1 MTITEP
7 STSKA
12 AVELVTLTIDG
23 VEVQV
28 PKGTLVIRAAEQ
40 IGTQIPRFC
49 DHPLLDPA
57 GACRQCIVEVEGQRK
72 PVASCTI
79 PVAEGM
85 VVRTQVSS
93 PVAEKAQRGVMEL
106 LLINHPLDCPVCDKG
121 GECPLQN
128 QAMST
133 GDTDSR
139 FEGMK
144 RTYEKPVPISS
155 QVLLD
160 RERCVLCARCT
171 RFSQQIAGD
180 PFIDLVER
188 GALQQVGTGEGDDF
202 ESYFS
207 GNTIQICPVGA
218 LTSAA
223 YRFRSRPFDLVS
235 SPSVCEHCSSGCAQR
250 TDHRRGK
257 VLRRLAGEDPE
268 VNEEWNCDKGR
279 FAFRYAQ
286 QRDRLT
292 TPLVRGADGELVPA
306 SWPEA
311 LAKAAEGLRGARTGV
326 LTGGRVTVEDAYGY
340 AKFARVVLGTN
351 DVDFRARPHSGEEE
365 DFLAAV
371 VAGRGVDLAGDGVDY
386 ADLEAAPAVL
396 LAGLEPEEESP
407 IVFLRLRKAT
417 RAAGLK
423 VFSVAAYASRGLGKL
438 RGALLPAAPGTEA
451 EWLAALA
458 ADEALG
464 DDAGRAAE
472 LLRAPGAVI
481 LAGERLAAAP
491 GALTAALRLSHAT
504 GARIAWIPR
513 RAGERGAVEAGAL
526 PGLLPGGRPVT
537 SPDARAEAAD
547 VWGVADLPSR
557 PGRDTDR
564 ILAAAAR
571 GELDALL
578 VGGVDPDDLPDPALA
593 DEALATVPFLVSLE
607 LRPSAVT
614 AHADVVLPVAA
625 VAEKAGTFLD
635 WEGRVRLFEA
645 ALKPDQQMGRHLHT
659 DVRVLNMLA
668 DALGHR
674 LGLPDVRAARV
685 ELNDLAPWSGERPA
699 DPAAHP
705 GLLPRPATGQAVLAG
720 WRMLLDNGS
729 LQQGDP
735 NLAGTRHPAFARIS
749 PVTAEEIGAT
759 DAAALRLTG
768 PAGSLVLPLEITK
781 DLPDRTVWVPLN
793 STPGGAVRTL
803 GTTVGHLV
811 TIAPE
816 TSAGATVATGAA
828 AGSPAAAGAPAA
840 TGTPGTP
847 ATPSAAQSVRDA
859 VPAAAEEEQQ

>member
-1 MTITEP
+1 MTVTET
-7 STSKA
+7 STD
-12 AVELVTLTIDG
+12 LVTLTIDG

-49 DHPLLDPA
+49 DHPLLAPA

-79 PVAEGM
+79 PVTEGM
-85 VVRTQVSS
+85 VVRTQISS

-133 GDTDSR
+133 GAADSR

-144 RTYEKPVPISS
+144 RTYEKPVPIST

-171 RFSQQIAGD
+171 RFSQEIAGD

-202 ESYFS
+202 RSYFS

-235 SPSVCEHCSSGCAQR
+235 SPSVCEHCSAGCGQR

-257 VLRRLAGEDPE
+257 VLRRLAGNEPE
-268 VNEEWNCDKGR
+268 INEEWNCDKGR

-286 QRDRLT
+286 QRDRLA
-292 TPLVRGADGELVPA
+292 TPLVRDASGELVPA
-306 SWPEA
+306 SWPQA
-311 LAKAAEGLRGARTGV
+311 LAAAAEGLRGARAGV

-340 AKFARVVLGTN
+340 AKFARVALGTN
-351 DVDFRARPHSGEEE
+351 DVDFRSRPHSGEEA
-365 DFLAAV
+365 DFLAAA
-371 VAGRGVDLAGDGVDY
+371 VAGHGVDLDGTGVSY
-386 ADLEAAPAVL
+386 TALEAAPAVL
-396 LAGLEPEEESP
+396 LAGLEPEEEAP
-407 IVFLRLRKAT
+407 IVFLRLRKAN

-423 VFSVAAYASRGLGKL
+423 VYAIASHATRGLGKL

-451 EWLAALA
+451 EWLTALA
-458 ADEALG
+458 GDEVLA
-464 DDAGRAAE
+464 DDAGRAADQ
-472 LLRAPGAVI
+472 LRSPGAVI
-481 LAGERLAAAP
+481 LVGERLAAVP
-491 GALTAALRLSHAT
+491 GGLSAALRLAAVT
-504 GARIAWIPR
+504 GARLAWVPR

-526 PGLLPGGRPVT
+526 PGLLPGGRAVSVPA
-537 SPDARAEAAD
+537 ARAEAAEL
-547 VWGVADLPSR
+547 WGVAGLPAR
-557 PGRDTDR
+557 GGRDTDR
-564 ILAAAAR
+564 ILAATVQ
-571 GELDALL
+571 GDLTALVL
-578 VGGVDPDDLPDPALA
+578 GGVGLDDLADPALA
-593 DEALATVPFLVSLE
+593 EEALTRASFVVSLE

-614 AHADVVLPVAA
+614 DHADVVLPVAA

-635 WEGRVRLFEA
+635 WEGRVRMFEP
-645 ALKPDQQMGRHLHT
+645 ALKADQLMQRQLHS

-668 DALGHR
+668 DALGR
-674 LGLPDVRAARV
+674 PLGLPDVRAARL
-685 ELNDLAPWSGERPA
+685 ELDRFAPWQGDRPTA
-699 DPAAHP
+699 PVVHPAP
-705 GLLPRPATGQAVLAG
+705 LPRPAAGQAVLAG
-720 WRMLLDNGS
+720 HRLLLDNGS
-729 LQQGDP
+729 LQVGDP
-735 NLAGTRHPAFARIS
+735 HLAGTRHPAVARLS
-749 PVTAEEIGAT
+749 PVTAKEIGAER
-759 DAAALRLTG
+759 AVRITG
-768 PAGSLVLPLEITK
+768 PAGSLVLPLELA
-781 DLPDRTVWVPLN
+781 DELPDRTVWLPLN
-793 STPGGAVRTL
+793 STPGGAHRAL

-811 TIAPE
+811 TIAP
-816 TSAGATVATGAA
+816 
-828 AGSPAAAGAPAA
+828 
-840 TGTPGTP
+840 
-847 ATPSAAQSVRDA
+847 
-859 VPAAAEEEQQ
+859 AEEE